1 MTFVLGWF
9 ASMVVY
15 ETRGLGIAVG
25 IHFALDVLVF
35 GNDTTF
41 VTPAFPSP

>member
-1 MTFVLGWF
+1 LATCGGLPELPEVGVLLYLF
-9 ASMVVY
+9 
-15 ETRGLGIAVG
+15 LIL
-25 IHFALDVLVF
+25 IALDVLVF

>member
-1 MTFVLGWF
+1 LATCGGLPELPEVGVLYLF
-9 ASMVVY
+9 
-15 ETRGLGIAVG
+15 LIL
-25 IHFALDVLVF
+25 IALDVLVF